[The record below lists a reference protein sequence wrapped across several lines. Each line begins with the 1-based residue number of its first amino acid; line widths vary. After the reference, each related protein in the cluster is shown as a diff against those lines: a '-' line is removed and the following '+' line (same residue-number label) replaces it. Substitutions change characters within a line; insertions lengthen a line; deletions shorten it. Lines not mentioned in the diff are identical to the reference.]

1 MKILKRSNGLYYA
14 EIMRKGKRYY
24 FTSKN
29 KKEVENK
36 IIEFNYN
43 YSKGINVND
52 DNNSVE
58 SFSYFWLKTYKS
70 DIEKAT
76 YNMYESCIRLY
87 INKYIGK
94 IRLKQLKES
103 DIMYMLNAMSEKGI
117 TRRKDVTLMTLK
129 QILNKAVDN
138 DLIYKNVANSI
149 KIKKHTAPEKKHLSD
164 DTIALIEENKNKYTY
179 LLLTHFMIYTGL
191 RREEI
196 IPLRY
201 EDIDFENKKINITKA
216 VHFENNQPRLKSTK
230 NTEHRWIPLL
240 QNIDLDKNRKG
251 YIFPNTKNKMMSE
264 TTFKR
269 QIEYANKFVKNNIEN
284 YERFTAHILRHTYA
298 CILHKADISL
308 KEAQF
313 FMGHKDI
320 KVLLQ
325 IYTHLDESDK
335 LKAQNKLD
343 SFVNFSS

>member
-24 FTSKN
+24 FTSKD

-52 DNNSVE
+52 DNNTVE
-58 SFSYFWLKTYKS
+58 SFSNFWLKTYKA
-70 DIEKAT
+70 DIERAT

-103 DIMYMLNAMSEKGI
+103 DIMYMLNSMSERGI
-117 TRRKDVTLMTLK
+117 TRRKDVALMTLK

-149 KIKKHTAPEKKHLSD
+149 KIKKYTAPEKKHLSD
-164 DTIALIEENKNKYTY
+164 EAINIIENSKNKYSY
-179 LLLTHFMIYTGL
+179 LFLTHFMIYTGL

-196 IPLRY
+196 IPLKY
-201 EDIDFENKKINITKA
+201 EDIDFENKKININKA
-216 VHFENNQPRLKSTK
+216 VYFENNQPKLKSTK
-230 NTEHRWIPLL
+230 NTENRWIPLL
-240 QNIDLDKNRKG
+240 QNIELDKDKQG
-251 YIFPNTKNKMMSE
+251 YIFPNAKNKMMSE

-269 QIEYANKFVKNNIEN
+269 QIEYANRFVKNNIQN
-284 YERFTAHILRHTYA
+284 YEHFTAHILRHTYA

-325 IYTHLDESDK
+325 IYTHLDDSDK

-343 SFVNFSS
+343 SFVILGS